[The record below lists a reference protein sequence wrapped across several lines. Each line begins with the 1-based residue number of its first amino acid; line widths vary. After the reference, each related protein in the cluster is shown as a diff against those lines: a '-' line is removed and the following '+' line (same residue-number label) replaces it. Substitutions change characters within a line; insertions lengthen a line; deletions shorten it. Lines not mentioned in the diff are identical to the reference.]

1 MDNAE
6 KVTRLDEK
14 RVVVNYDGDLAVA
27 TGSSRQE
34 KRWKNRT
41 LRWSE
46 LLARFRDS
54 VRGGETH
61 AEYMRLPKKRQ
72 DELKDVGG
80 FVGGRLREG
89 KRKNGYVEG
98 RQLITLDAD
107 FAPAD
112 LMQELRDSFLVNA
125 CAVYSTRKHCTAKP
139 RVRLIIPLDR
149 EVTPDEYEAIARK
162 VADDINIEYFD
173 DSTYQAAR
181 LMYWPSHSSDVDPVF
196 DYIDGPFLSA
206 DDVLAEYP
214 GGNWG
219 DVSYWPMS
227 SRAAELRKPTGP
239 AADPLAKQNIVGVF
253 CRTYTVTEA
262 IRKFLPE
269 VYVPTDKPDRWT
281 YAAGSTAGGLVIY
294 NDDRFAY
301 SNHATDPAAG
311 FAMNAF
317 DLVKTHLFGAL
328 DDGQEDKPSN
338 RRPSWAAMA
347 ELMGKDLDCIRTR
360 DAENAAKAAAEFGS
374 DEADEDDDS
383 WKAELITNTK
393 GNVASALVN
402 ATTILRHARELRGIR
417 LNEMSGRI
425 EAEGLPKPWEDGRI
439 LWSDTHD
446 AILAD
451 WVARTF
457 NVEFSAA
464 KLRMAVAEAAYRR
477 RFHPVRDYLDNL
489 PGWDGVERVDG
500 LLVKY
505 LGADDALYVRE
516 AIRKTLVAAV
526 ARAYEPGCKFDQML
540 ILVGPQGAGKSTFY
554 IKLARFPAW
563 FSDSLKMDMM
573 NRIKDA
579 GEQIQARWFVEI
591 GEMSGMKKA
600 DIEAVKSFVSRTSD
614 DYRAAYAHYSE
625 TRPRQCII
633 VGSTNNEEGFLRDVT
648 GNRRFWPVR
657 IRKGETVKSREL
669 TPEVVDQIW
678 AEAKV
683 LYELGEELI
692 LSPEAEAEA
701 ADAQR
706 DAMEQDDRQGIVEEY
721 LERLLPENWETMD
734 QDARL
739 LFLDSDEDGVVRRT
753 EVSNMEIWVEALHG
767 AGTKMESKDSYAIAK
782 IMAKIPG
789 WEKTNRRKR
798 VTTYG
803 QQRLYQR
810 TNDDK

>member
-1 MDNAE
+1 MGNAE

-162 VADDINIEYFD
+162 VADDVNIEYFD

-206 DDVLAEYP
+206 DEVLAEYP
-214 GGNWG
+214 GGNWA

-227 SRAAELRKPTGP
+227 SRAAELRKPAGP

-294 NDDRFAY
+294 NDDTFAW

-311 FAMNAF
+311 SSCNAF
-317 DLVKTHLFGAL
+317 DLVRIHRFGEL
-328 DDGQEDKPSN
+328 DDGAEDKPAN

-347 ELMGKDLDCIRTR
+347 ELMGSDPECVRTH
-360 DAENAAKAAAEFGS
+360 DEEAAAKAAEDFG
-374 DEADEDDDS
+374 
-383 WKAELITNTK
+383 KAEDTAEDWTLKLIRNDNMVPK
-393 GNVASALVN
+393 PALVN
-402 ATTILRHARELRGIR
+402 ATLILRNEDELRGIR

-425 EAEGLPKPWEDGRI
+425 EAEGLPWGGERAV
-439 LWSDTHD
+439 WSDTHD
-446 AILAD
+446 ALLTNWIAEK
-451 WVARTF
+451 WK
-457 NVEFSAA
+457 VEFPAV
-464 KLRMAVAEAAYRR
+464 KVRQAVAVAAYDRR
-477 RFHPVRDYLDNL
+477 YHPVRDYLDNL
-489 PGWDGVERVDG
+489 PAWDGVERVDE
-500 LLVKY
+500 LLVRY
-505 LGADDALYVRE
+505 LGADDTVYVRE
-516 AIRKTLVAAV
+516 ATRKTLAAAV
-526 ARAYEPGCKFDQML
+526 ARIYEPGCKFDQML
-540 ILVGPQGAGKSTFY
+540 VLIGPQGAGKSSLF
-554 IKLARFPAW
+554 ISLAGDW

-573 NRIKDA
+573 SKVKEA
-579 GEQIQARWFVEI
+579 GEQLQNKWIVEI
-591 GEMSGMKKA
+591 GEMSGMRKV
-600 DIEAVKSFVSRTSD
+600 DIESVKSFVSRRVES
-614 DYRAAYAHYSE
+614 YRDAFGHYA
-625 TRPRQCII
+625 TDKPRQCII
-633 VGSTNNEEGFLRDVT
+633 VGSTNQEEGFLRDIT
-648 GNRRFWPVR
+648 GNRRFWPVKVTGLEKVR
-657 IRKGETVKSREL
+657 TVDMPKDL
-669 TPEVVDQIW
+669 VAQIW

-683 LYELGEELI
+683 LYELGEALV

-701 ADAQR
+701 EDAQR
-706 DAMEQDDRQGIVEEY
+706 EAMEQDDRQGIVEEY
-721 LERLLPENWETMD
+721 LDRLLPAGWERMD
-734 QDARL
+734 PERRL
-739 LFLDSDEDGVVRRT
+739 MFLDSDEEGTVLRT
-753 EVSNMEIWVEALHG
+753 EVSNIEIWVEALHG
-767 AGTKMESKDSYAIAK
+767 SSTRMEAKDSYAIAK

-789 WEKTNRRKR
+789 WKKTNRRKR

-803 QQRLYQR
+803 LQRLYER
-810 TNDDK
+810 DSSETE

>member
-1 MDNAE
+1 MGNAE

-162 VADDINIEYFD
+162 VADGINIEYFD

-196 DYIDGPFLSA
+196 DYIDGPFLGA
-206 DDVLAEYP
+206 DEVLAEYP
-214 GGNWG
+214 GGNWA

-269 VYVPTDKPDRWT
+269 AYVPTDKPDRWT
-281 YAAGSTAGGLVIY
+281 YAAGSTTGGLVIY
-294 NDDRFAY
+294 NDDRFAW

-311 FAMNAF
+311 SSCNAF
-317 DLVKTHLFGAL
+317 DLVRIHLFGEL
-328 DDGQEDKPSN
+328 DDGAEDKPAN

-347 ELMGKDLDCIRTR
+347 DLMAKDPGCVRTH
-360 DAENAAKAAAEFGS
+360 DEETAAKAADDFGE
-374 DEADEDDDS
+374 DPEDD
-383 WKAELITNTK
+383 WTLKLIRNDNMVPK
-393 GNVASALVN
+393 PALTN
-402 ATTILRHARELRGIR
+402 ATLILENEPELRSIR

-425 EAEGLPKPWEDGRI
+425 EAEGLPWGKDRTI
-439 LWSDTHD
+439 WSDTQD
-446 AILAD
+446 ALLTNWIAE
-451 WVARTF
+451 RRS
-457 NVEFSAA
+457 VEFPATKIRQA
-464 KLRMAVAEAAYRR
+464 IMAVSFSRR
-477 RFHPVRDYLDNL
+477 YHPVRDYFDSL
-489 PGWDGVERVDG
+489 PAWDGKERLDR
-500 LLVKY
+500 LLIDY
-505 LGADDALYVRE
+505 LGADDTLYVRE
-516 AIRKTLVAAV
+516 VTRKTLVAAV
-526 ARAYEPGCKFDQML
+526 ARTMSPGCKFDQML
-540 ILVGPQGAGKSTFY
+540 VLIGPQGAGKSSLFDS
-554 IKLARFPAW
+554 LAGEW

-573 NRIKDA
+573 NRIKDSA
-579 GEQIQARWFVEI
+579 EQLQGKLIVEI

-600 DIEAVKSFVSRTSD
+600 DIEAVKSFVSRRVDS
-614 DYRAAYAHYSE
+614 YRDAYGHY
-625 TRPRQCII
+625 TTDKPRQCII

-648 GNRRFWPVR
+648 GNRRFWPVTV
-657 IRKGETVKSREL
+657 RKGDKVRTVDMPAEL
-669 TPEVVDQIW
+669 VAQIW
-678 AEAKV
+678 AEAKT
-683 LYELGEELI
+683 LYDLGEDLI

-701 ADAQR
+701 TEAQR

-721 LERLLPENWETMD
+721 LDRLLPEGWERMD
-734 QDARL
+734 PERRL
-739 LFLDSDEDGVVRRT
+739 MFLDSDEEGTVLRT
-753 EVSNMEIWVEALHG
+753 EVSNIEIWVEALHG
-767 AGTKMESKDSYAIAK
+767 SSTRMEAKDSYAIAK

-789 WEKTNRRKR
+789 WKKTNRRKR

-803 QQRLYQR
+803 QQRVYER
-810 TNDDK
+810 DSSETE